1 MYPLQSGLMAESG
14 RLQGLGSAG
23 EKQCGVL
30 LTAVQGRDEGR
41 WVCNVG
47 VVDENSEVGRG
58 TFTTSSSL
66 SLSSFLTSSI
76 LISNFYPPPLPR

>member
-47 VVDENSEVGRG
+47 VVDENSEVGPG
-58 TFTTSSSL
+58 TLATASSL
-66 SLSSFLTSSI
+66 SYYAFTSFLISVLNVPSS
-76 LISNFYPPPLPR
+76 LPP

>member
-1 MYPLQSGLMAESG
+1 MFSSSSSPPYPQVYPLQSGLMAESG

-30 LTAVQGRDEGR
+30 LSAVQGRDEGR

-47 VVDENSEVGRG
+47 VVDENSEVGPG
-58 TFTTSSSL
+58 TVVMSSSL
-66 SLSSFLTSSI
+66 SHYAFRES
-76 LISNFYPPPLPR
+76 LI